1 MALREETMDIIKA
14 TAPVLAEHGTTITT
28 VFYKKMFTENPELL
42 NIFNKTNQ
50 SKGKQQEA
58 LANMVYQA
66 AVHIDRLENIIDD
79 VSLVAEKHR
88 ALNILP
94 EHYPIV
100 GKHLLFAIKE
110 VLGDAATDEIMAAWE
125 ETYGVLANVFIEA
138 EEKLYVQAEEAAGGW
153 RGFKEFVLEKKVAE
167 SDVITSFYL
176 KPKDESK
183 VPSYVAGQYLT
194 VRVKPEGAEHK
205 QIRHYTLSTKPNED
219 YFRISVKKEDVFET
233 NGVVSC
239 HLHDHVHEGDTVE
252 VSAPAG
258 LFTLEEDDQAP
269 IALVSG
275 GVGITPMISML
286 DQLVAENSNRHVTFL
301 HAAQNENLH
310 AFHEDV
316 QAMTDALENGKYVYG
331 YDRAINPDGD
341 QDFNGFISKDVLAN
355 IHQEGMVYYVVGPV
369 PMMAHVAN
377 LLVELGIPKENIKYE
392 LFGPKEE
399 IFKEVAYA

>member
-176 KPKDESK
+176 KPKDGSK

-194 VRVKPEGAEHK
+194 VRVKPEAAEHK

-219 YFRISVKKEDVFET
+219 YFRISVKKEDVFEP

-258 LFTLEEDDQAP
+258 LFTLEEDLAP

-341 QDFNGFISKDVLAN
+341 QSRWRSGL
-355 IHQEGMVYYVVGPV
+355 QRLY
-369 PMMAHVAN
+369 
-377 LLVELGIPKENIKYE
+377 
-392 LFGPKEE
+392 
-399 IFKEVAYA
+399 